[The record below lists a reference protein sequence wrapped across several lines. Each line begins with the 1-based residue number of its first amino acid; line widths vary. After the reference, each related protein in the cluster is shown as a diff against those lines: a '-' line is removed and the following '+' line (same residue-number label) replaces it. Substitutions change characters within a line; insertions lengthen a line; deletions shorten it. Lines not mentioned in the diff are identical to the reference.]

1 MTEKERLINTLVNLR
16 TTNVFRIA
24 KNELNTYSVEKLR
37 ALVRTYYPVIV
48 KKYSKKFY

>member
-37 ALVRTYYPVIV
+37 TLVRTYCPVIV